1 VRHLGRIAS
10 LTLASALLAVS
21 LTGCTGGQSK
31 LEACANLI
39 TSLGD
44 VTASLNESANTFAE
58 DPQGA
63 STLVANAAEKFQATV
78 DKVTNEEV
86 KDAAAEASARITELS
101 DQYVTIAQDPTS
113 ADADELTA
121 AGDRTRTA
129 MEKLQAACV

>member
-1 VRHLGRIAS
+1 MRHLGRIAS

-21 LTGCTGGQSK
+21 LAGCTGGQSK

-39 TSLGD
+39 TSLAD

-63 STLVANAAEKFQATV
+63 STLVANSAEKFQATV

>member
-1 VRHLGRIAS
+1 M
-10 LTLASALLAVS
+10 
-21 LTGCTGGQSK
+21 
-31 LEACANLI
+31 
-39 TSLGD
+39 
-44 VTASLNESANTFAE
+44 
-58 DPQGA
+58 
-63 STLVANAAEKFQATV
+63 KFQATV